1 MALEHHF
8 IFDTTSFISG
18 TLSGG
23 VYINSINSG
32 KNLLTSDGSD
42 KSYADGKINQ
52 ALNYGGFN
60 LSGTAYNSSKM
71 FPSSGGAT
79 IAYWLYTNQNEI
91 GGGDDIHPLF
101 HVRNGSQGTGE
112 FYIKYYSSGS
122 FGGYV
127 EISDSS
133 TGSLTFPAIG
143 SGVNYWNH
151 HIISTDGT
159 NWYAYVNN
167 EMQSINGTTFLPT
180 FYDNGDFI
188 IDYGT
193 DSFTYALDDL
203 RIYYENINLSERSF
217 IYNNGEGTQA
227 NSNGGGNMANEFIVR
242 NGLVVISGKISGTL
256 ANNIVFSGNINSGQV
271 GFYHLA
277 SGVISTATLGSG
289 QVTSG
294 VIASGSVG
302 QFALS
307 SGAVNSGH
315 IGNGAVVSGSIASGS
330 VGQYAIA
337 SGSITA
343 EHIAS
348 GAIINA
354 DIADNAVTSGKIASG
369 TIGSLHISSGGV
381 INVNLG
387 DASVNTRVLA
397 SGSVNNTILSS
408 GAVVSGQIGNGA
420 VVSGSIASGSISK
433 FHIASGQIVKALT
446 QGTNISIT
454 ADAND
459 NYTITATVSGG
470 VATEPLIVSSG
481 LSFSSGSFYNGT
493 QSGAIIGIKSG
504 GIVSQMIADNAIV
517 SGKVASGSIGIY
529 QLASGVISTATL
541 GSGQVTSG
549 IIGNNAVVSGSIA
562 SGQVGQFHLASG
574 VVNSFFTSGFVTS
587 GMIGNGAVVSGSI
600 ASGQVGQFQHAS
612 GSVTS
617 GHIGNAAVVSGSI
630 ASGIIGSIHLA
641 DGAVLSGDISSG
653 QIGLYH
659 LASGTVLSGT
669 FVVSGSVQSGSIG
682 NAAVVSGSIASGV
695 IGSVHLADGAV
706 LSGDISSGQIG
717 QYHMSSGTLFSVT
730 NPVDNRVLTSLA
742 SGTNQA
748 NAEANFTFDGSNLNV
763 GLISGLTTF
772 AVTSGG
778 YVKIQ
783 SSLYSGQN
791 ATFDAYRIPQA
802 DGVAAFYDYYVYNST
817 NGSYRA
823 GNVVSTWNTLS
834 GIIVY
839 SETGTDDLGGSTID
853 LQWSTILQSGNVVLR
868 STLTAGTWNVK
879 VGARVL

>member
-1 MALEHHF
+1 MALQHHF

-42 KSYADGKINQ
+42 KSYTDGKINQ

-60 LSGTAYNSSKM
+60 FSGTAYNASKM

-79 IAYWLYTNQNEI
+79 IAFWLYTNQNDI

-101 HVRNGSQGTGE
+101 RVKGGSLGTND

-122 FGGYV
+122 FGGLM
-127 EISDSS
+127 EITDNSS
-133 TGSLTFPAIG
+133 SGSLFFEAIG
-143 SGVNYWNH
+143 SGINYWNH
-151 HIISTDGT
+151 YIISTNGT

-167 EMQSINGTTFLPT
+167 ELQTLTGTTFLPT
-180 FYDNGDFI
+180 FYDNTDFI

-193 DSFTYALDDL
+193 DSYTYALDDL
-203 RIYYENINLSERSF
+203 RIYYENISLSERAF
-217 IYNNGEGTQA
+217 IYNNGAGTQA
-227 NSNGGGNMANEFIVR
+227 NSNAGGNMANEFIVR

-271 GFYHLA
+271 GYYHLA

-294 VIASGSVG
+294 VIASGSVGQFALSSGAVNSGQIGNGAVVSGSIASGSVGQYAIASGSITAEHIASGAVINADVADNAVTSGKIASGTIGSLHISSGGVINVNLGDASVNTRVLASGSVNNTILSSGAVVSGQIGNNAVVSGSIASGSISKFHIASGQVVKALTQGTNITITADANDNYTINAVVSGGIAPFIVASGLSFSSGSFFDGTQSGAIIGIKSGGIISQLIADNAIVSGKIASGSIGIYQLASGVISTATLGSGQVTSGTIASGSVG

-408 GAVVSGQIGNGA
+408 GAV
-420 VVSGSIASGSISK
+420 
-433 FHIASGQIVKALT
+433 L
-446 QGTNISIT
+446 
-454 ADAND
+454 
-459 NYTITATVSGG
+459 
-470 VATEPLIVSSG
+470 
-481 LSFSSGSFYNGT
+481 
-493 QSGAIIGIKSG
+493 
-504 GIVSQMIADNAIV
+504 
-517 SGKVASGSIGIY
+517 
-529 QLASGVISTATL
+529 
-541 GSGQVTSG
+541 
-549 IIGNNAVVSGSIA
+549 
-562 SGQVGQFHLASG
+562 
-574 VVNSFFTSGFVTS
+574 
-587 GMIGNGAVVSGSI
+587 
-600 ASGQVGQFQHAS
+600 
-612 GSVTS
+612 S

-630 ASGIIGSIHLA
+630 ASGS
-641 DGAVLSGDISSG
+641 
-653 QIGLYH
+653 
-659 LASGTVLSGT
+659 
-669 FVVSGSVQSGSIG
+669 
-682 NAAVVSGSIASGV
+682 
-695 IGSVHLADGAV
+695 IGSVHLADGAI

-717 QYHMSSGTLFSVT
+717 QYHMSSGTLFNVAAAG
-730 NPVDNRVLTSLA
+730 VNRVITSLA
-742 SGTNQA
+742 SGTNSATA
-748 NAEANFTFDGSNLNV
+748 NSGFTFDGSNLNV
-763 GLISGLTTF
+763 GVYSGLTTF

-783 SSLYSGQN
+783 SSLFSGQT
-791 ATFDAYRIPQA
+791 ATFNAYQIPQT
-802 DGVAAFYDYYVYNST
+802 DGVAAFYDYYVFNQA

-823 GNVVSTWNTLS
+823 GNVVTTWNTLS